1 MTDATSRLI
10 MLTMQ
15 RDELRDACTALMAV
29 VEERVSQLNGWYPE
43 AWAAAQEALYSGET
57 AIKACRH
64 D

>member
-1 MTDATSRLI
+1 